1 MLKVKDILAKKGNT
15 VYTIDADETV
25 YDALEDLIEKNIGAL
40 VVTDHGRHI
49 GMFTERDYARKVILK
64 GRASKETRVREI
76 MSDHLFTTTP
86 EEEVEDC
93 MEVMTCNRLRHL
105 PVENNFELVGM
116 ISIGDVVKYLIEVHD
131 MIIDDLGHQIRDC
144 KTDF

>member
-1 MLKVKDILAKKGNT
+1 MLKVQDILDRKGNT

-25 YDALEDLIEKNIGAL
+25 YDALEDLVEKNIGAL

-49 GMFTERDYARKVILK
+49 GIITERDYARKVILK
-64 GRASKETRVREI
+64 SRSSKETRVREI
-76 MSDHLFTTTP
+76 MSDQLLTTTP
-86 EEEVEDC
+86 QTQVEDC
-93 MEVMTCNRLRHL
+93 MDLMTKNRLRHL
-105 PVENNFELVGM
+105 PVEEDFKLVGM
-116 ISIGDVVKYLIEVHD
+116 ISIGDVVKYLMEIYE